1 VFGGRDRDRL
11 TAELAAARARVV
23 ELEAEVHRLSARDPI
38 AADLLTRH
46 AFMSQLELD
55 VQRAHRY
62 GRPLA
67 VVLIDVDRFRYLN
80 LKHGY
85 GAGDLVLGGVGA
97 AIVRCSRAH
106 DVACRV
112 GGDEFAVLLPET
124 DSEGA
129 VDAVERILT
138 ALAELE
144 AVGVRGHSAS
154 AGIAVLEASQTPE
167 ALLAAA
173 AEALEGARAGGGGQ
187 LMVYSPAAD
196 RRDPVSGMHADA
208 VTALAATLGER
219 QHPGEDAHRVAELA
233 SGVAEALELPSE
245 RIARL
250 RRAAA
255 LHAVGKVGVP
265 EEILTKPGPLKEREW
280 ELVRRHPVVAER
292 IVAAMPGMAP
302 VAEIVRHQHE
312 RWDGEGYPDGL
323 AGEEIPLESR
333 IILACNA
340 YAAMTSD
347 RSYRPALTVP
357 EALTELTGNAGTQF
371 DARIVE
377 ALVGGLDGSRERGLA
392 AVDF

>member
-1 VFGGRDRDRL
+1 
-11 TAELAAARARVV
+11 
-23 ELEAEVHRLSARDPI
+23 
-38 AADLLTRH
+38 
-46 AFMSQLELD
+46 
-55 VQRAHRY
+55 
-62 GRPLA
+62 
-67 VVLIDVDRFRYLN
+67 
-80 LKHGY
+80 
-85 GAGDLVLGGVGA
+85 
-97 AIVRCSRAH
+97 
-106 DVACRV
+106 
-112 GGDEFAVLLPET
+112 
-124 DSEGA
+124 
-129 VDAVERILT
+129 
-138 ALAELE
+138 
-144 AVGVRGHSAS
+144 
-154 AGIAVLEASQTPE
+154 
-167 ALLAAA
+167 
-173 AEALEGARAGGGGQ
+173 
-187 LMVYSPAAD
+187 
-196 RRDPVSGMHADA
+196 MHADA

-233 SGVAEALELPSE
+233 SGVAEALELPCE

-323 AGEEIPLESR
+323 AGEEIPPESR

-347 RSYRPALTVP
+347 RPYRPALTVP

-377 ALVGGLDGSRERGLA
+377 ALVGGLDGSREPGLA